1 MPITGDM
8 LVSLMVDLG
17 WLSLL
22 LLVGKLVRAKIR
34 LFQRLFLPASII
46 GGFIG
51 LALGPYG
58 LGQLGL
64 QLVPADTLVTWAA
77 LPGILI
83 NVVFACLFLGFTIPS
98 IGRIW
103 REGGPQLC
111 YGWTVGM
118 GQYMVGVGITVLL
131 LTPLFGVPAFF
142 GCLLEIGFSGG
153 HGTAAGMREA
163 FTQLGFA
170 AGSDLGLM
178 SATVGVISAVVFGMV
193 LINLAARRGYTKVIK
208 APESLSVDQISGL
221 IPEGKRKSGAWMTI
235 SPDALEP
242 FAFHVAFVGVA
253 ILIGWYLLT
262 GIKSLSAD
270 MEPDLFRSFPLFPL
284 AMIGGIIVQ
293 LVSTKV
299 GIATYFDRST
309 YDRILG
315 SALDFLVVSAI
326 AAIKLDVF
334 LAYFWPFTILMLV
347 GLGWVIFATWFLAP
361 RMMPGAWFERG
372 ITEYGMQTGVTAL
385 GLLLL
390 RVADPHFETEA
401 AESFGFKQIIYEP
414 LLGGGFITAS
424 APILI
429 FTFGVGP
436 SYLVGALTIVLAL
449 VVAYFSGWTRW
460 SRPVPDRGVSAP
472 TPDP

>member
-1 MPITGDM
+1 MPITGDV
-8 LVSLMVDLG
+8 LTRLMIDVAWLG
-17 WLSLL
+17 AL
-22 LLVGKLVRAKIR
+22 LLVGKLIRAKIV
-34 LFQRLFLPASII
+34 LFQKLFLPASII
-46 GGFIG
+46 GGFLG

-58 LGQLGL
+58 LGKLGW
-64 QLVPADTLVTWAA
+64 QVVPSDMLVTWSA

-83 NVVFACLFLGFTIPS
+83 NVVFACLFLGFAIPS
-98 IGRIW
+98 LGRIW

-111 YGWTVGM
+111 YGWCVGM
-118 GQYMVGVGITVLL
+118 GQYLVGLGVTALV
-131 LTPLFGVPAFF
+131 LTPLFGVPAYF

-153 HGTAAGMREA
+153 HGTAAGMKEA
-163 FTQLGFA
+163 FTQLGFP

-178 SATVGVISAVVFGMV
+178 SATVGVFSAVVFGMI
-193 LINLAARRGYTKVIK
+193 LINMAARRGYTKVIK
-208 APESLSVDQISGL
+208 APEELSIDQISGL
-221 IPEGKRKSGAWMTI
+221 IPEGQRKTGSWLTI

-262 GIKSLSAD
+262 GIKALSAD
-270 MEPDLFRSFPLFPL
+270 MEPDLFGSFPLFPL

-293 LVSTKV
+293 LV
-299 GIATYFDRST
+299 ATRLGVAKYFDRIT
-309 YDRILG
+309 FDRILG
-315 SALDFLVVSAI
+315 FSLDFLVISAI

-334 LAYFWPFTILMLV
+334 LAYFWPFTILMVV
-347 GLGWVIFATWFLAP
+347 GLAWVIFATWFLAP
-361 RMMPGAWFERG
+361 RMLPGAWFERA

-414 LLGGGFITAS
+414 MLGGGFITAS

-429 FTFGVGP
+429 VSFGLGP
-436 SYLVGALTIVLAL
+436 TYLVAALSVAVFLI
-449 VVAYFSGWTRW
+449 VAYFSGWLRFG
-460 SRPVPDRGVSAP
+460 RGHKIR
-472 TPDP
+472 